1 MRKILEKCPS
11 CGGKLEV
18 TRLNCQNCET
28 IILSRYEP
36 CPFCRLSPEN
46 TKLLLAF
53 VKCRGNVKEME
64 RELGQSYWTI
74 RKLVDGLVEAMGFDA
89 TAPGAAESDTTAHE
103 LDILSQVDQ
112 GQISAAQAAK
122 LLAELKK

>member
-46 TKLLLAF
+46 TQLLLAF

-89 TAPGAAESDTTAHE
+89 TAPSAAESDTTAHE

-122 LLAELKK
+122 LLTKLKK